1 MSDSMPPVDKGSV
14 EPPKTKA
21 TKAILGA
28 AVATAVAFLG
38 ALSTALVDGTVT
50 GQEWVNIALATV
62 LALGGV
68 GGLVYAVP
76 NRPKV

>member
-1 MSDSMPPVDKGSV
+1 MADPMIPVDKGSV

-21 TKAILGA
+21 TKALLGA

-38 ALSTALVDGTVT
+38 ALSTALDDGTVS
-50 GQEWVNIALATV
+50 GQEWISIALATV
-62 LALGGV
+62 IALGGV

-76 NRPKV
+76 NRPKA

>member
-14 EPPKTKA
+14 ETPKTKA

-38 ALSTALVDGTVT
+38 ALSTALDDGAVT
-50 GQEWVNIALATV
+50 GQEWISIALATII
-62 LALGGV
+62 ALGGV
-68 GGLVYAVP
+68 GGLVYAIP